1 MEPHT
6 QQILSKPNTNKN
18 SVQNRKMFRLDG
30 YTING
35 NSNSGIKCDIWIR
48 QFGVGG
54 RVISRV

>member
-35 NSNSGIKCDIWIR
+35 NSNSGIKCDI
-48 QFGVGG
+48 
-54 RVISRV
+54 